1 MRLFD
6 SHAHLD
12 FPQFRE
18 DRGRILE
25 AMRDQHVAALNV
37 GADLGSSRAS
47 LALAASHE
55 HIGAACGVHPHDA
68 KDYTPDAEA
77 ELAHLLNEGAVA
89 VGECGLDFY
98 RDRSPRDQQERA
110 FRAQLRMAGRLELPV
125 ILHQRDAWGTFVRVL
140 REEGPPRGVV
150 HAFSGDTENARQVVA
165 MGLHL
170 GIGGPLTYARNH
182 ALRDAVRAVPVER
195 LLVETDCPYLPP
207 QPFRGKRNDPLKV
220 RLVVQALADLLG
232 MRSEKLAEITWNNA
246 CDLFGVHP
254 TF

>member
-12 FPQFRE
+12 FPQFKE
-18 DRGRILE
+18 DRALLLE
-25 AMRDQHVAALNV
+25 EMRNQHVAALNV
-37 GADLGSSRAS
+37 GADLPSSRAS
-47 LALAASHE
+47 LALAASFE
-55 HIGAACGVHPHDA
+55 HVSAACGVHPHDA

-77 ELAHLLNEGAVA
+77 ELGQLLEQGAVA

-98 RDRSPRDQQERA
+98 RDLSPREQQEQA
-110 FRAQLRMAGRLELPV
+110 FRAQLRMARRLGLPV
-125 ILHQRDAWGTFVRVL
+125 ILHQREAWKSFVRVL
-140 REEGPPRGVV
+140 REEGPLHGVV
-150 HAFSGDTENARQVVA
+150 HAFSGDTAGARQVVD
-165 MGLHL
+165 MGFHV

-220 RLVVQALADLLG
+220 RLVVLELAGLLG
-232 MRSEKLAEITWNNA
+232 KRPEELAEITWNNA
-246 CDLFGVHP
+246 CELFGVQP
-254 TF
+254 GL

>member
-18 DRGRILE
+18 DRERLLE
-25 AMRDQHVAALNV
+25 EMRDQHVAALNV
-37 GADLGSSRAS
+37 GADLVSSRAS
-47 LALAASHE
+47 LVLAASHA
-55 HIGAACGVHPHDA
+55 HISAACGVHPHDA
-68 KDYTPDAEA
+68 KDYTPRAEA
-77 ELAHLLNEGAVA
+77 ELAQLLKEGAVA

-98 RDRSPRDQQERA
+98 RDLSPRDQQERA
-110 FRAQLRMAGRLELPV
+110 LRGQLHMARRLELPV
-125 ILHQRDAWGTFVRVL
+125 ILHQRDAWEAFVQVL
-140 REEGPPRGVV
+140 REEGPLRGVV
-150 HAFSGDTENARQVVA
+150 HAFSGDTAKARQVVDL
-165 MGLHL
+165 GLHL

-182 ALRDAVRAVPVER
+182 ALRDAVRVVPVER

-220 RLVVQALADLLG
+220 RLVVLELASLLG
-232 MRSEKLAEITWNNA
+232 MRPEELAEITWNNA
-246 CDLFGVHP
+246 CDLFGVRP